1 MLYEPVFVVYCCI
14 TAKFE
19 ETKTNEKIKFWWNK
33 FHKSVNKILQIMKIS
48 IYQLYRKSK
57 KYT

>member
-33 FHKSVNKILQIMKIS
+33 FHKSVNKIIQIMKIS
-48 IYQLYRKSK
+48 I
-57 KYT
+57 